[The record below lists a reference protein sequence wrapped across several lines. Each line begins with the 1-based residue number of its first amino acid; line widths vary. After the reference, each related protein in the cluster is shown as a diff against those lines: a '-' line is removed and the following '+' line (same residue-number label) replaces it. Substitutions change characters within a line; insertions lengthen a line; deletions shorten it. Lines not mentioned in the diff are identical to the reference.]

1 MYYEQR
7 YIKRPKSSLEIQ
19 LIDEQSKNTLS
30 DILAQ
35 NNRIVLLGN
44 PGIGKSTEL
53 NILYDLLE
61 VKKEANLN
69 FPIRIDLK
77 NFRAVS
83 KFEDLIHFK
92 KWEELPCIT
101 FILDGLDEIAS
112 IQDFISELESFL
124 SKNEDKNINVVISC
138 RTNIYEKYLI
148 NISGFKYFYIDGLTD
163 RQINNILEKRISKLL
178 NNGELNKFRVY
189 LENPFNLNLF
199 CEYYESK
206 RSYPETQAESWNL
219 FIENEL
225 KKLTKDKLKKREEI
239 VIPHIKDC
247 LKKVAFTSELM
258 QQNYISEDH
267 VYELLGRDDKS
278 TFEQISFIEKLPDS
292 GNYTFRHKNYQEFF
306 SARLLAEFN
315 VEQIISLI
323 RLIPEENITKP
334 SLFNTITF
342 LLNIVD
348 DDKLTD
354 IEKWLLE
361 NEPEVLF
368 LTEKGR
374 LGESTQHQIFRR
386 YFNEISVE
394 KTFWFGKDRRFSI
407 DKIAEFADIDFLIEI
422 IKKNN
427 HFRSVISALDVLSFT
442 DSNIRDSEI
451 KDIFKGL
458 IFSGGTYQEV
468 ALRSFRS
475 KGFHK
480 NDKELFIEIAKHFC
494 NNFSPEINHQI
505 IAMTADFQN
514 VDDYFD
520 IFINSLHK
528 LYEIRPERIKDNV
541 MRGTKYLLEK
551 IILKIKNPESF
562 LAVLNVIFNSKFDLK
577 LTDFYNKDFREKLIE
592 RILFFVNKENDFLF
606 RVIDAFL
613 RPEDSFIYRRDNIL
627 VEIINR
633 TAKDINAFRYIVNTY
648 GLSDKNY
655 LLLSL
660 FNNQICVDYLVE
672 RYRNKE
678 LKIQKL
684 TDINYL
690 RNRYFNNS
698 FELGYYFEKVFKDAG
713 YEFPGDLP
721 NKKQMAQEELK
732 RKELIQNNF
741 ELLFNKEAMAY
752 KVAEVFDKNGI
763 DLMTWKMIHDIEWE
777 WYTTEDIHGVHHS
790 VFKAIGASVRNTES
804 KTKEDV
810 IKHVGNDY
818 FLLFQIKD
826 KIKDRENEGFEVK
839 EEHISYIKTHVL
851 KFAEEFKYDKV
862 INIKSDGNLG
872 LYNGYY
878 VLKLL
883 YFFDKKYNIQYSQDF
898 YLKTLRYCNIF
909 SNAEGTM
916 EFVKERVDNL
926 KLFNE
931 QVTYNLNNELLDS
944 GSLKDHIEYA
954 IENKLKEGYDA
965 IEENFLN
972 DRFIYSQKKF
982 LSKYIEL
989 IPKAEQII
997 FLEKCCTEI
1006 DSYLCWKAVEVMMEK
1021 KINENFILGV
1031 ATQYLAE
1038 KKDSFVF
1045 ASDALNVLFHCN
1057 AEGALLIYSGLLRA
1071 FSQTVRED
1079 YRDDYNIGDI
1089 SNYKRLDE
1097 LPILVEIFEIAYDE
1111 TIKKDT
1117 FDFHHSQN
1125 VLKALISNL
1134 SDTEKGY
1141 KAIQSILYDLKSKIS
1156 DDDNK
1161 FFYVNM
1167 LIDDSQLSYYTS
1179 ISRPFTFKEAKSYL
1193 EYIENDNKQQTIIMG
1208 DYFDLKGANGYFGV
1222 TMPVI
1227 SVL

>member
-7 YIKRPKSSLEIQ
+7 YIKTPKSSLEIQ

-53 NILYDLLE
+53 NILFDLLE
-61 VKKEANLN
+61 VKKEDDLN
-69 FPIRIDLK
+69 FPFRIDLK
-77 NFRAVS
+77 HFRAVS

-101 FILDGLDEIAS
+101 FILDGLDEIAA

-124 SKNEDKNINVVISC
+124 SKNEDKNISVVISC

-148 NISGFKYFYIDGLTD
+148 NISGFKYFYLDGLTD

-178 NNGELNKFRVY
+178 NSGELNKFRVY

-206 RSYPETQAESWNL
+206 GSYPETQAESWDL

-267 VYELLGRDDKS
+267 VYELLGKDDKS

-306 SARLLAEFN
+306 SAKLLAEFST
-315 VEQIISLI
+315 EQIISLI
-323 RLIPEENITKP
+323 RLTPEENITKP

-348 DDKLTD
+348 DDKLAD

-422 IKKNN
+422 IKKDN

-442 DSNIRDSEI
+442 DSSNRDFEI
-451 KDIFKGL
+451 KDIFQDL
-458 IFSGGTYQEV
+458 IFSGGRYKEE

-480 NDKELFIEIAKHFC
+480 NDQQLFKEIATHFYDD
-494 NNFSPEINHQI
+494 FSPEINHQI
-505 IAMTADFQN
+505 IAMIADFQN
-514 VDDYFD
+514 VDEYFD
-520 IFINSLHK
+520 ILINSLYK
-528 LYEIRPERIKDNV
+528 LYEIRPERIKDNT
-541 MRGTKYLLEK
+541 MRGTRWLLEK
-551 IILKIKNPESF
+551 IFLKIKNAENF

-577 LTDFYNKDFREKLIE
+577 LTDFYSKDFREKLIV

-633 TAKDINAFRYIVNTY
+633 TSKDINAFRYIVNTY

-655 LLLSL
+655 LLLCL

-672 RYRNKE
+672 RYINKE

-690 RNRYFNNS
+690 RNRYFNSS
-698 FELGYYFEKVFKDAG
+698 FELGYYFERVFKDAG
-713 YEFPGDLP
+713 YEFPDDLP

-732 RKELIQNNF
+732 RKELIQSNF
-741 ELLFNKEAMAY
+741 EILFNKEAMAY
-752 KVAEVFDKNGI
+752 KVAEVFDTNNI
-763 DLMTWKMIHDIEWE
+763 EDMTWKMIHDIEWD
-777 WYTTEDIHGVHHS
+777 WYTTENIHGVHHS
-790 VFKAIGASVRNTES
+790 VFKAIGASVRGTES

-810 IKHVGNDY
+810 VKH
-818 FLLFQIKD
+818 I
-826 KIKDRENEGFEVK
+826 
-839 EEHISYIKTHVL
+839 
-851 KFAEEFKYDKV
+851 
-862 INIKSDGNLG
+862 
-872 LYNGYY
+872 
-878 VLKLL
+878 
-883 YFFDKKYNIQYSQDF
+883 
-898 YLKTLRYCNIF
+898 
-909 SNAEGTM
+909 
-916 EFVKERVDNL
+916 
-926 KLFNE
+926 
-931 QVTYNLNNELLDS
+931 
-944 GSLKDHIEYA
+944 
-954 IENKLKEGYDA
+954 
-965 IEENFLN
+965 
-972 DRFIYSQKKF
+972 
-982 LSKYIEL
+982 
-989 IPKAEQII
+989 
-997 FLEKCCTEI
+997 
-1006 DSYLCWKAVEVMMEK
+1006 VE
-1021 KINENFILGV
+1021 
-1031 ATQYLAE
+1031 
-1038 KKDSFVF
+1038 S
-1045 ASDALNVLFHCN
+1045 
-1057 AEGALLIYSGLLRA
+1057 
-1071 FSQTVRED
+1071 
-1079 YRDDYNIGDI
+1079 
-1089 SNYKRLDE
+1089 
-1097 LPILVEIFEIAYDE
+1097 
-1111 TIKKDT
+1111 
-1117 FDFHHSQN
+1117 
-1125 VLKALISNL
+1125 
-1134 SDTEKGY
+1134 
-1141 KAIQSILYDLKSKIS
+1141 
-1156 DDDNK
+1156 
-1161 FFYVNM
+1161 
-1167 LIDDSQLSYYTS
+1167 
-1179 ISRPFTFKEAKSYL
+1179 
-1193 EYIENDNKQQTIIMG
+1193 
-1208 DYFDLKGANGYFGV
+1208 
-1222 TMPVI
+1222 
-1227 SVL
+1227 